1 MSEEDGGLEM
11 MTGSEA
17 PSVEV
22 TRKFKWRGIDERTRR
37 PVDCEAYEIHTFG
50 LRDYR
55 CVTAAELMIMLSRG
69 LRIRN
74 ATVATSQNGTV
85 YIRTSSNVPLVMS
98 RPS

>member
-1 MSEEDGGLEM
+1 MRI
-11 MTGSEA
+11 GSEA
-17 PSVEV
+17 PSIEV
-22 TRKFKWRGIDERTRR
+22 TRKFKWRGVDERTRR

-55 CVTAAELMIMLSRG
+55 CVTAAELMIMSSRG

-85 YIRTSSNVPLVMS
+85 FIRTSGKVPTVMS
-98 RPS
+98 KPN